1 MSAATCPDCGERFD
15 KGAPWMK
22 TCTPCWKESKRAEH
36 VELLELRE
44 EVAEHRRLLAEVLA
58 EREAPAIEPDML
70 ARLIRLCHP
79 DKHNGSEAATV
90 ATQWLL
96 ARREART

>member
-22 TCTPCWKESKRAEH
+22 TCTPCWKVAKRAEH
-36 VELLELRE
+36 VELLDLRE
-44 EVAEHRRLLAEVLA
+44 EVRELRDAFAEVRAADL
-58 EREAPAIEPDML
+58 PPDML